1 MIGFDRSKQTPYEPA
16 FLFLR
21 RMVAMIIVM
30 KKGAPKEAIAGVE
43 AGLKKRGFTIHES
56 MGVNQTIL
64 GIVGD
69 TSILDPEE
77 FLVNPDVEKALRV
90 QEPFKRA
97 NRMFHPDDS
106 IIDVSGVPVGGKRFT
121 VIAGPCSVESPEQM
135 KRSPIP

>member
-1 MIGFDRSKQTPYEPA
+1 
-16 FLFLR
+16 
-21 RMVAMIIVM
+21 MIIVM

-77 FLVNPDVEKALRV
+77 FLVNPDG
-90 QEPFKRA
+90 QIKRF
-97 NRMFHPDDS
+97 RPTTKPDDPE
-106 IIDVSGVPVGGKRFT
+106 IIAAIEEWVAP
-121 VIAGPCSVESPEQM
+121 AQ
-135 KRSPIP
+135 

>member
-1 MIGFDRSKQTPYEPA
+1 
-16 FLFLR
+16 
-21 RMVAMIIVM
+21 MIIVM

-90 QEPFKRA
+90 QNLLNGPTVC
-97 NRMFHPDDS
+97 S
-106 IIDVSGVPVGGKRFT
+106 IPM
-121 VIAGPCSVESPEQM
+121 IASSM
-135 KRSPIP
+135 

>member
-1 MIGFDRSKQTPYEPA
+1 
-16 FLFLR
+16 
-21 RMVAMIIVM
+21 MIIVM

-77 FLVNPDVEKALRV
+77 FLVNPDVERPCACRNLLNGPTV
-90 QEPFKRA
+90 C
-97 NRMFHPDDS
+97 S
-106 IIDVSGVPVGGKRFT
+106 IPM
-121 VIAGPCSVESPEQM
+121 IASSM
-135 KRSPIP
+135 